1 MAGDGRMRA
10 GKRLALAGGPEA
22 GISCVADIKAAP
34 GDVGSAAA
42 PL

>member
-1 MAGDGRMRA
+1 MRA

-22 GISCVADIKAAP
+22 GISCVSDIEAAP